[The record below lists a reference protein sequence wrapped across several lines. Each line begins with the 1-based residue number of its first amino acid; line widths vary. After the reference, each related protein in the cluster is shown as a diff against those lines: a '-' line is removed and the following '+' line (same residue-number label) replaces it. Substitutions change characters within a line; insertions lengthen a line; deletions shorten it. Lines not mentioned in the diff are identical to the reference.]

1 MGEFHIGSLIQQYGS
16 DFLWGAFLTL
26 RLSALSMTIGLAIGI
41 VLAGLQRSR
50 HRTIPRI
57 AKAYVE
63 GIRNT
68 PFLVQLYLVYFGL
81 PSLGPR
87 LSPNEAAIIALA
99 LNAGAFCTEIIRAGV
114 DSIQRGLIEAAQ
126 SLGLRGLQIFRLVIL
141 PPAVRAVYPALTSQF
156 MLVMLNTSVA
166 SAIAADELTAVS
178 DNLASTTFNTLGV
191 YLIAT
196 AIYLVISLVFSFL
209 FRVGELIFFPPQT
222 A

>member
-1 MGEFHIGSLIQQYGS
+1 
-16 DFLWGAFLTL
+16 
-26 RLSALSMTIGLAIGI
+26 MTIGLSIGV

-50 HRTIPRI
+50 HRALPRI
-57 AKAYVE
+57 VKAYIE

-81 PSLGPR
+81 PSIGPR
-87 LSPNEAAIIALA
+87 LSPNEAALVALA
-99 LNAGAFCTEIIRAGV
+99 LNAGAFSTEIIRAGV

-166 SAIAADELTAVS
+166 SAIAAEELTAVS

-196 AIYLVISLVFSFL
+196 GVYLIISLIFSFL
-209 FRVGELIFFPPQT
+209 FSVGELMLFPPDSISKGRPQ
-222 A
+222 